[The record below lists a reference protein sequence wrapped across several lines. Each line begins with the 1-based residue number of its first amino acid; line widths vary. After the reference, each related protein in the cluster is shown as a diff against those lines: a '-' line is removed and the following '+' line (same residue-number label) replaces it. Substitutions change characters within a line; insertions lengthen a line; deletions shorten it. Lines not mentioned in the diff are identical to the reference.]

1 MNEIKRTKTELDA
14 TGQAVGRLASKIA
27 MILRGKDKPT
37 FVRNIDE
44 GGKVV
49 VKNADK
55 VKFTGRK
62 LEQKD
67 YYHHSMHPG
76 GIKRTPMKKVF
87 LKDPAEVIR
96 KAVLRMLPDNRQRS
110 AMMQRL
116 SFKK

>member
-1 MNEIKRTKTELDA
+1 MTDIKRTKIELDA

-44 GGKVV
+44 GSRVV

-76 GIKRTPMKKVF
+76 GIKRTPMKKIFV
-87 LKDPAEVIR
+87 KDPNEVIR
-96 KAVLRMLPDNRQRS
+96 KAVLRMLPSNRQRTNL
-110 AMMQRL
+110 MLRL
-116 SFKK
+116 SFK